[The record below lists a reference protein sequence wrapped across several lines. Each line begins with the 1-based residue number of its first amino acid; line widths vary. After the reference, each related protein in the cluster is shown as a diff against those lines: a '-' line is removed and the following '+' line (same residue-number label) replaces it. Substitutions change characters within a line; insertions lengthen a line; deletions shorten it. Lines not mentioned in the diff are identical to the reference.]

1 MRQKLSVNLD
11 TVKKWVFIIT
21 VISLQLQA
29 QDTIRF
35 ADGKVSAVKV
45 NEIGLTEIKYNR
57 ADNVTGPVYV
67 VNKNEIKYIKY
78 NNGSVD
84 SFNVA
89 KPQIESSQTET
100 PAYVDYTPAEPSF
113 QRIQIIGKKRL
124 VYERHGLND
133 KALLSIIRKHP
144 EKGIQNL
151 MLREYS
157 KISIYRNNRNIGL
170 FMMYGGIATSLIS
183 VAIGSNGSVPAFLVG
198 TAVGISGSIIATI
211 NKNKRYAKRRHIAK
225 IYNGDNISSLEFNF
239 R

>member
-1 MRQKLSVNLD
+1 M
-11 TVKKWVFIIT
+11 

-35 ADGKVSAVKV
+35 VDGKTSAVKV
-45 NEIGLTEIKYNR
+45 NEIGLTEIKYSR

-89 KPQIESSQTET
+89 KPKIENPQTET
-100 PAYVDYTPAEPSF
+100 PAYVDYTPTEPTF
-113 QRIQIIGKKRL
+113 QRIQIVGKNKLIYNHR
-124 VYERHGLND
+124 GLND
-133 KALLSIIRKHP
+133 KALLAVIRKHP
-144 EKGIQNL
+144 EQGIQNL

-157 KISIYRNNRNIGL
+157 KLSIYRNNRNIGL

-183 VAIGSNGSVPAFLVG
+183 GVFGNNGAVPAFLVG
-198 TAVGISGSIIATI
+198 TAAGISGSIIATI

-225 IYNGDNISSLEFNF
+225 IYNGDNISSQEFNF
-239 R
+239 K